1 MTMITLE
8 KQIAKQS
15 VNDTQNTRSYQNISS
30 FHHYSLSLYVYF
42 RVLYLAHRCATFT
55 GEYSLKWGAEPPF
68 LKSGAARAPPAPP
81 ISPPLTMHCTN
92 REKNITMNIM

>member
-15 VNDTQNTRSYQNISS
+15 VNDTQNTRSYRNISS

-55 GEYSLKWGAEPPF
+55 GEYSLKWG
-68 LKSGAARAPPAPP
+68 G
-81 ISPPLTMHCTN
+81 
-92 REKNITMNIM
+92 

>member
-1 MTMITLE
+1 MTMITLP

-15 VNDTQNTRSYQNISS
+15 VNDTHNTRSFQNISS

-42 RVLYLAHRCATFT
+42 RVLYIAHRCATIT

-68 LKSGAARAPPAPP
+68 F
-81 ISPPLTMHCTN
+81 
-92 REKNITMNIM
+92 